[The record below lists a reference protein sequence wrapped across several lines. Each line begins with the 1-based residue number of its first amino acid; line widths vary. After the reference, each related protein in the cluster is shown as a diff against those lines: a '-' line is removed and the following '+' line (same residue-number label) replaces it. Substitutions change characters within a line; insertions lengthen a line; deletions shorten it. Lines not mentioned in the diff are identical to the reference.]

1 MFGVRVDNAWNMT
14 AGSSGLATWSGTF
27 ASGSVIRLTMDLTTR
42 TDCTAEQGTLATPV
56 NAAYGP
62 VTAGRVYLGAQDA
75 KVDYDYLF
83 IVEVGT

>member
-1 MFGVRVDNAWNMT
+1 
-14 AGSSGLATWSGTF
+14 
-27 ASGSVIRLTMDLTTR
+27 MDLTTR